1 MQMIPVWWRWFYWAS
16 PPAWTV
22 YGLMFSQF
30 GDHVQLINVPGKPD
44 QTVKEFL
51 AEYLGLQESCFTL
64 IVVLHVVIIII
75 FLFLFGFSVKHLNF
89 QKR

>member
-1 MQMIPVWWRWFYWAS
+1 MIPVWWRWFYWAS

-22 YGLMFSQF
+22 YGLMFSQL
-30 GDHVQLINVPGKPD
+30 GDHVELIAVPGKQD

-51 AEYLGLQESCFTL
+51 EDYLGVQEHYFAL
-64 IVVLHVVIIII
+64 IVFLHVGVIIL
-75 FLFLFGFSVKHLNF
+75 FSFLFGFSIKHLNF